1 MTERTAPISRSPDCL
16 ALSVFLVAVVG
27 FVACSPPERVPE
39 LGEIRWVV
47 PSAVLPPGLVPLA
60 SNNNVSIAL
69 HEERLFMGWRTSET
83 HFASE
88 GSRIHLVS
96 SADLGT
102 SWDLESTWELG
113 ADVREPLLYVV
124 AGQLFFQFFEAG
136 TDPLAFEPLQIWRSE
151 YLGTG
156 SWSELEARGE
166 EGEVPWE
173 VVVREGVAWMTSYVG
188 EHYDL
193 TAGTEAIELRFS
205 RSEDGRNWSGDTVY
219 VGGASEAAFQWDDQ
233 GALWAILRNEDG
245 DSSGFGSLLCTAPP
259 GDSMAWE
266 CPDESNPERYD
277 SPRMFTHG
285 GEVWLLAR
293 RDVDG
298 PYDQG
303 REDLTFQEQRLRY
316 LLDYSARPKRTAL
329 YRVDRELLRVE
340 HVFDLPSAGDTA
352 FPSVVK
358 LGPHRFLVANY
369 SSPVEDPDRTWLQ
382 GQLSGEGT
390 GIYLVELS
398 FEPTEP

>member
-1 MTERTAPISRSPDCL
+1 MTDCTAQNAGPREGIVLGVLLLTLLAAAGCTSTERA
-16 ALSVFLVAVVG
+16 
-27 FVACSPPERVPE
+27 PE

-47 PSAVLPPGLVPLA
+47 PSPGLPPGLVPLA

-69 HEERLFMGWRTSET
+69 HQERLFMGWRTSET

-96 SADLGT
+96 SGDLGST
-102 SWDLESTWELG
+102 WELEATWELG
-113 ADVREPLLYVV
+113 ADAREPLLYEV

-151 YLGTG
+151 LLASG

-193 TAGTEAIELRFS
+193 TAGTESVELRFS
-205 RSEDGRNWSGDTVY
+205 RSEDGRSWSGETVY
-219 VGGASEAAFQWDDQ
+219 VGGASEAAFEWDDE
-233 GALWAILRNEDG
+233 GALWAVLRNEDG

-259 GDSMAWE
+259 GDSMAWD
-266 CPDESNPERYD
+266 CPAESDPERYD

-285 GEVWLLAR
+285 GDVWLLAR
-293 RDVDG
+293 RDIGG

-303 REDLTFQEQRLRY
+303 REDLTFEEQRLRY

-329 YRVDRELLRVE
+329 YRIDRELARVE
-340 HVFDLPSAGDTA
+340 HAFDLPSSGDTA
-352 FPSVVK
+352 FPSVVQ
-358 LGPHRFLVANY
+358 LEPHRFLIANY

-382 GQLSGEGT
+382 GQVSEEGT
-390 GIYLVELS
+390 GIYLVELN
-398 FEPTEP
+398 FEPVEP

>member
-1 MTERTAPISRSPDCL
+1 M
-16 ALSVFLVAVVG
+16 ALLPSDRLRPALFLVGVVLLVG
-27 FVACSPPERVPE
+27 CGAAEREPV
-39 LGEIRWVV
+39 LGEVRWVV
-47 PSAVLPPGLVPLA
+47 PSRGLPSGLVPLD

-96 SADLGT
+96 SDNLGT
-102 SWDLESTWELG
+102 TWDLEATWEVG
-113 ADVREPLLYVV
+113 ADVREPLLYSV

-151 YLGTG
+151 YLEAG

-173 VVVREGVAWMTSYVG
+173 VVVHDGVAWMTSYVG

-193 TAGTEAIELRFS
+193 TAGTEAVELRFA
-205 RSEDGRNWSGDTVY
+205 RSEDGRSWSGETVY
-219 VGGASEAAFQWDDQ
+219 VGGASEAAFQWDDH
-233 GALWAILRNEDG
+233 GALWAVLRNEDG
-245 DSSGFGSLLCTAPP
+245 DTSGFGSLLCTAPP
-259 GDSMAWE
+259 GESMAWD
-266 CPDESNPERYD
+266 CPAQSDPERYD

-293 RDVDG
+293 RDIGG

-303 REDLTFQEQRLRY
+303 REDLTFEEQRLRY

-329 YRVDRELLRVE
+329 YRINRELVRVE

-352 FPSVVK
+352 FPSVVQ
-358 LGPHRFLVANY
+358 LEPNRFLIANY
-369 SSPVEDPDRTWLQ
+369 SSPLEDPDRTWLQ
-382 GQLSGEGT
+382 GQLSSEGT
-390 GIYLVELS
+390 GIYLVELN
-398 FEPTEP
+398 FEATAR